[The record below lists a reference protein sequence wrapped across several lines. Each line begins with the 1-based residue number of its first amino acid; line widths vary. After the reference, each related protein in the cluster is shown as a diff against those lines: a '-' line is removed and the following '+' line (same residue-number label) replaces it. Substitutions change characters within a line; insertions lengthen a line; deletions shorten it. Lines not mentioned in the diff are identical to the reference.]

1 MKVKLNQCF
10 FNEKIIVLIKTNDI
24 TSRMRFLSDW
34 LKLFL
39 IQKLLMIFNHVV
51 AKHFSLYIAVLLP
64 NVKLLNRF
72 CLLNVSARE

>member
-39 IQKLLMIFNHVV
+39 IQKLLMI
-51 AKHFSLYIAVLLP
+51 SIM
-64 NVKLLNRF
+64 
-72 CLLNVSARE
+72 S

>member
-34 LKLFL
+34 LKLFRQL
-39 IQKLLMIFNHVV
+39 LKLRQEKIADKQKNIIF
-51 AKHFSLYIAVLLP
+51 AE
-64 NVKLLNRF
+64 R
-72 CLLNVSARE
+72 